1 MKEAYVTDLNG
12 YYIEPTLVADHVTGV
27 FPIMEPVKHEE
38 ELEPMDVQEEPTKP
52 DTVLV
57 GYTVAVP
64 VPPGLFKPR
73 YDLKA
78 WQAAMEQYERDLNAW
93 KQEQQQRD
101 EEEAE
106 PLPPPEPVDLAQ
118 FWVEGLTPEE
128 IDEIRNR
135 PQEPSIPE
143 RVEKVENDTAQTM
156 LGLVEVY
163 EANEAT
169 DEEYKQSMLAMV
181 ELYGIIEAQGETIQA
196 QAEELAAIRTEL
208 AALKGGEG

>member
-1 MKEAYVTDLNG
+1 MKEAVIIDLEGNDTFKR
-12 YYIEPTLVADHVTGV
+12 TLVADHVTGV
-27 FPIMEPVKHEE
+27 FPIQEPVPDTD
-38 ELEPMDVQEEPTKP
+38 ELEPMEEAPEVPTEP
-52 DTVLV
+52 ETVHV

-169 DEEYKQSMLAMV
+169 DEENKQSMLAMV
-181 ELYGIIEAQGETIQA
+181 ELYGIIEAQ
-196 QAEELAAIRTEL
+196 AEAIEVLRAEM